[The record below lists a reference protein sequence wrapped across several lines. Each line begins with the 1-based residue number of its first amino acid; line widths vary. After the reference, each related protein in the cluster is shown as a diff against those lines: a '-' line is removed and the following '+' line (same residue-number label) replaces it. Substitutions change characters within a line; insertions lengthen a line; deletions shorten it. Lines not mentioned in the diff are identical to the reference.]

1 MADNAP
7 GNNDA
12 HRPAAESVRI
22 NAAVPTGA
30 SARSGISVRTRV
42 FNRLAPTLEAL
53 NGFDLQARRTALEE
67 LVKELAGGI
76 LQPAAESGWVN
87 LHLHT
92 FFSFCSEG
100 YSPTRIAWEGFMRG
114 LTAVGTTDFD
124 TLDAVAE
131 ILAAGDALGIR
142 AAASLETR
150 TYAAAFSDREI
161 NSPGEPGILYS
172 MGAGF
177 VGSPVPGTPA
187 ADFIASLG
195 AQSRERNLAMIE
207 RINPVTTPVGVDYDA
222 DVLPL
227 TPSGN
232 ATERHICAAYD
243 DKSREIFKDDP
254 ENLPVFW
261 ADVLGRSP
269 VDVEKLLADRGAFR
283 NAIRAKLMKKG
294 GVGYAQ
300 PSGGAFPAIETF
312 FAMVKECRAI
322 PCHAWLDGL
331 SAGEADPEA
340 LLDLS
345 VKWGARAVNIIP
357 DRNWNIPDP
366 DQKALKLAA
375 LDWFVKAARER
386 DLPILVG
393 TELNGPGQK
402 FVDSFDA
409 PELAP
414 YVDEFLSAAYW
425 LYGHTVMERFSRM
438 GVMSEW
444 AEKAFGGDR
453 SEANAFFTEVGR
465 KTPPGGFGKERT
477 VAVRDA
483 MSPGEILEIL

>member
-1 MADNAP
+1 MQDEAP
-7 GNNDA
+7 EAMDA
-12 HRPAAESVRI
+12 PRPTAESVRF
-22 NAAVPTGA
+22 NAAVPTDA
-30 SARSGISVRTRV
+30 SSRSAISVRTRV
-42 FNRLAPTLEAL
+42 FNRIAPALESLNDFDPATRQNAL
-53 NGFDLQARRTALEE
+53 NE
-67 LVKELAGGI
+67 LLKELANGI
-76 LQPAAESGWVN
+76 VKPAGESGWVN
-87 LHLHT
+87 MHLHT

-100 YSPTRIAWEGFMRG
+100 YSPSRVAWEGYMRG

-124 TLDAVAE
+124 TLDAVEE
-131 ILAAGDALGIR
+131 ILAAGDLLGIR

-150 TYAAAFSDREI
+150 TYVADLAEKEI

-177 VGSPVPGTPA
+177 VRRPEAGSA
-187 ADFIASLG
+187 AAEFIASLG
-195 AQSRERNLAMIE
+195 AQSRDRNLAMID
-207 RINPVTTPVGVDYDA
+207 RINPVMNPVTVDYA
-222 DVLPL
+222 TDVLPL

-243 DKSREIFKDDP
+243 NKSRTVFQDGE
-254 ENLPVFW
+254 ELAVFW

-269 VDVEKLLADRGAFR
+269 VDVEKLLADPGAFR

-312 FAMVKECRAI
+312 FRMVRECRAI

-331 SAGEADPEA
+331 SAGEGDAGA

-345 VKWGARAVNIIP
+345 MKWGALSVNIIP
-357 DRNWNIPDP
+357 DRNWNIADP
-366 DQKALKLAA
+366 EAKAKKLAA
-375 LDWFVKAARER
+375 LDRFIKAARER

-393 TELNGPGQK
+393 TELNSPGQK

-414 YVDEFLSAAYW
+414 YVEEFLAASHW
-425 LYGHTVMERFSRM
+425 LYGHTVMERLLGM
-438 GVMSEW
+438 GVVSEW
-444 AEKAFGGDR
+444 AKTAFGGDR
-453 SEANAFFTEVGR
+453 AKSNAFYTEIGKRIAPGHAGR
-465 KTPPGGFGKERT
+465 NCAAALT
-477 VAVRDA
+477 DA
-483 MSPGEILEIL
+483 MSPADILAVL